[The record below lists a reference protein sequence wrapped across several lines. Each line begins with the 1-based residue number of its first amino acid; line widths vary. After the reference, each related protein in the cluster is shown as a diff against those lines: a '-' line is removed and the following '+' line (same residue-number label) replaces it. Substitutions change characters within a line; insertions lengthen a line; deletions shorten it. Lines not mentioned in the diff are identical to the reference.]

1 MREKIKKVIL
11 PNSLSALGRSAFGS
25 NYNLREF
32 VIPSS
37 IKEISLDNFYAS
49 DKLRKI
55 YICNRIPPVLVSKY
69 IDKYVKRKIGL
80 DNSINV
86 DTISGEAVV
95 ERKIEYTFKNMGMKP
110 HKISLYVP
118 KEAVKD
124 YQEADL
130 WKEFDIKIGEYESYS
145 K

>member
-1 MREKIKKVIL
+1 M
-11 PNSLSALGRSAFGS
+11 
-25 NYNLREF
+25 
-32 VIPSS
+32 
-37 IKEISLDNFYAS
+37 
-49 DKLRKI
+49 
-55 YICNRIPPVLVSKY
+55 LVSKY
-69 IDKYVKRKIGL
+69 VDKYVKRKIGL

-86 DTISGEAVV
+86 GTISREAVV
-95 ERKIEYTFKNMGMKP
+95 EREIEYTFKSMSMKP

-130 WKEFDIKIGEYESYS
+130 WKEFDIKIGECESYP